1 MSGTNQYIT
10 MVAAI
15 SVVFQFTL
23 MGELIWNYS
32 LIFGGLTLVAAFV
45 GIKGYPIGL
54 PQGIQLPE
62 LLSKEDK
69 NGHECCERIASS
81 ASNG

>member
-23 MGELIWNYS
+23 MGELIWNHS

-45 GIKGYPIGL
+45 GIKGVNAYIRKSG
-54 PQGIQLPE
+54 
-62 LLSKEDK
+62 
-69 NGHECCERIASS
+69 R
-81 ASNG
+81 